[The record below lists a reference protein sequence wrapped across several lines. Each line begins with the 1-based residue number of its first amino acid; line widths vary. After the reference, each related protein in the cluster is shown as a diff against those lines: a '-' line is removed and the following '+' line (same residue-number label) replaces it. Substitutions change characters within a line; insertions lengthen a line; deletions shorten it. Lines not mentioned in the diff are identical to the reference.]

1 MFRFKESIPLS
12 YERQGYIY
20 FKSLLYRELPKS
32 EQARIRQLC
41 RKAAGAN
48 ADALLEFVTGRVSA
62 TSVCM
67 RHYIASNTTLYR
79 ALRRYYMLF
88 DL

>member
-1 MFRFKESIPLS
+1 MFRYKESIPLS

-20 FKSLLYRELPKS
+20 FKSLLYRDLPKA
-32 EQARIRQLC
+32 EQTRIRQLC

-48 ADALLEFVTGRVSA
+48 ADALLEFVTRRESA
-62 TSVCM
+62 TAVCM

-79 ALRRYYMLF
+79 ALRRYYELF